1 MAYDINEALLRE
13 LREQANTLLTGAHLL
28 EGLVEEQ
35 GRDRDRA
42 CLAAMNKSLYRI
54 LRTIGHLELT
64 GNDDLSF
71 RPAPL
76 DLARL
81 CRELGEQVESLT
93 RDLGVDFRW
102 KAEEGAILTLGDQA
116 LLTQA
121 VLALLTNA
129 FEAAGKGGHVALS
142 CSRHGDQCLIT
153 VTDDGPGLKES
164 DSGANPLLK
173 QPGGL
178 GLGLPT
184 ARRCAGAHGGS
195 VILENREQ
203 GVRAVLSLPIREP
216 EGGEVKSPARDFFGG
231 FSPLLVEFSPLL
243 PADTFF
249 GRNLD

>member
-13 LREQANTLLTGAHLL
+13 LRDQANTLLTGAHLL

-35 GRDRDRA
+35 GRERDRT
-42 CLAAMNKSLYRI
+42 CLAAMNKSLYCI

-64 GNDDLSF
+64 GNEELSF

-76 DLARL
+76 DLARF
-81 CRELGEQVESLT
+81 CMELGEQVESLT
-93 RDLGVDFRW
+93 RELGVDFRW
-102 KAEEGAILTLGDQA
+102 AVEERAILTLGDKA

-129 FEAAGKGGHVALS
+129 FEAAGAGGHVSLS
-142 CSRHGDQCLIT
+142 CTRHGDQCHIT
-153 VTDDGPGLKES
+153 VTDDGPGLTEP
-164 DSGANPLLK
+164 DPDANPLLK
-173 QPGGL
+173 RPGGL

-184 ARRCAGAHGGS
+184 ARRCAEAHGGT
-195 VILENREQ
+195 VMLGNGEH
-203 GVRAVLSLPIREP
+203 GVRAVLSIPLRESQ
-216 EGGEVKSPARDFFGG
+216 GGQVRSPDRDLFGG
-231 FSPLLVEFSPLL
+231 FSPLLVEFAPLL